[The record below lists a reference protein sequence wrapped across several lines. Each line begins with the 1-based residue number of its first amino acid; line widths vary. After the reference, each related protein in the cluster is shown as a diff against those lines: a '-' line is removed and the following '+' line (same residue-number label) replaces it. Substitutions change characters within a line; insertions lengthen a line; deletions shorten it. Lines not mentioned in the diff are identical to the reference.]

1 MQHEYFLFLSV
12 SGGFVFLLVLFS
24 HAAEHETIWESDM
37 PAGGNMTAFEISVR
51 AYLSACS
58 NDCLLPTAIT
68 TNNMKHTYTPRTVLN
83 ILMGL
88 FSVCCLPAQ
97 PHAKDSSLHNEE
109 CCGAIMRR
117 PSSVLTYLL
126 VLLVCNF

>member
-37 PAGGNMTAFEISVR
+37 PAGGNMTAFEISVQ

-58 NDCLLPTAIT
+58 SDCLLPTAIT
-68 TNNMKHTYTPRTVLN
+68 TNNMKHTYTPSYGSKHLNGTILRVLSSCSAARQ
-83 ILMGL
+83 GL
-88 FSVCCLPAQ
+88 LPAQ
-97 PHAKDSSLHNEE
+97 
-109 CCGAIMRR
+109 
-117 PSSVLTYLL
+117 
-126 VLLVCNF
+126 